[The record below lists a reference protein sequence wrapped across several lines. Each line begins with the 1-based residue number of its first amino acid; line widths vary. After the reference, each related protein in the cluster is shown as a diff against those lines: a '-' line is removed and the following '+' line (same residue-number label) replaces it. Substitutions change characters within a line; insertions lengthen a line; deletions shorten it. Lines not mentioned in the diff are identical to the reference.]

1 MNIFKWL
8 LLPASILA
16 VLGVMGF
23 VLADT
28 EALSTLRA
36 IAASVVILACLLA
49 FAAAIIGWYNRHW

>member
-49 FAAAIIGWYNRHW
+49 FAAAIIGWYSRHW